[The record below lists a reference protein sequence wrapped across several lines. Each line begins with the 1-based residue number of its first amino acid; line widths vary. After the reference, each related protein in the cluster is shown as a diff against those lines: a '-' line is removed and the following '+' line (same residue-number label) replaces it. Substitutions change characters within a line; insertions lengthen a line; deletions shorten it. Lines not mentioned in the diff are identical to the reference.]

1 MIQNFFAHGRKKST
15 LLVFTGWTFAFFSI
29 LLIICPLPRHTNSN
43 VGIFPWGGD
52 KVMKC
57 YEVTGTALTKKRLSV
72 LDGLSLVTL
81 RDNSGN
87 SLVAVDLLGAQI
99 GDHVVV
105 SASGAQVLLGTN
117 LPVDALILCV
127 LDTDNATSASR

>member
-1 MIQNFFAHGRKKST
+1 
-15 LLVFTGWTFAFFSI
+15 
-29 LLIICPLPRHTNSN
+29 
-43 VGIFPWGGD
+43 
-52 KVMKC
+52 MKC

-99 GDHVVV
+99 GDYVVV

-117 LPVDALILCV
+117 LPVDALVLCV